1 MSEEKVIKRRKR
13 ERKITEIETALR
25 IGDLVALRKLAAEE
39 YGLVEGMLS
48 FGIPAYTY
56 KWNNW
61 VLDRLRRTCW
71 PLLLQ
76 IDSNNYPP
84 LGNRQQLRQSRHAG
98 QVKLDVD
105 RSIKRFPEKM
115 PEAQRLILQE
125 VCLESLRML
134 SNQLQIFSNWWI
146 WFCGF

>member
-39 YGLVEGMLS
+39 YGLVE
-48 FGIPAYTY
+48 
-56 KWNNW
+56 
-61 VLDRLRRTCW
+61 DRLRRTCW

-125 VCLESLRML
+125 VCLESIFL
-134 SNQLQIFSNWWI
+134 SIVNVYF
-146 WFCGF
+146 

>member
-1 MSEEKVIKRRKR
+1 MSEEKVIKRQKR

-39 YGLVEGMLS
+39 YGLVE
-48 FGIPAYTY
+48 
-56 KWNNW
+56 
-61 VLDRLRRTCW
+61 DRLRRTCW

-125 VCLESLRML
+125 VCLESVSL
-134 SNQLQIFSNWWI
+134 SVYSTYLSSN
-146 WFCGF
+146 

>member
-39 YGLVEGMLS
+39 YGLVEGMFHLFCHNTTSTGS
-48 FGIPAYTY
+48 F
-56 KWNNW
+56 
-61 VLDRLRRTCW
+61 LDRLRRTCW

-125 VCLESLRML
+125 VFLDFPFSSQRIFP
-134 SNQLQIFSNWWI
+134 SN
-146 WFCGF
+146 

>member
-39 YGLVEGMLS
+39 YGLVEGMFS
-48 FGIPAYTY
+48 PIFKHNSI
-56 KWNNW
+56 WF
-61 VLDRLRRTCW
+61 LDRLRRTCW

-125 VCLESLRML
+125 VCFESL
-134 SNQLQIFSNWWI
+134 
-146 WFCGF
+146 

>member
-1 MSEEKVIKRRKR
+1 MNHNTTS
-13 ERKITEIETALR
+13 T
-25 IGDLVALRKLAAEE
+25 G
-39 YGLVEGMLS
+39 
-48 FGIPAYTY
+48 F
-56 KWNNW
+56 
-61 VLDRLRRTCW
+61 LDRLRRTCW

-125 VCLESLRML
+125 VYLESVSL
-134 SNQLQIFSNWWI
+134 SIVNVYF
-146 WFCGF
+146 

>member
-1 MSEEKVIKRRKR
+1 MVW
-13 ERKITEIETALR
+13 LR
-25 IGDLVALRKLAAEE
+25 VCFHPFFHNTTSTG
-39 YGLVEGMLS
+39 S
-48 FGIPAYTY
+48 F
-56 KWNNW
+56 
-61 VLDRLRRTCW
+61 LDRLRRTCW

-125 VCLESLRML
+125 VFLESISL
-134 SNQLQIFSNWWI
+134 SVVNVYFLATDGSDFVGSRARR
-146 WFCGF
+146 

>member
-1 MSEEKVIKRRKR
+1 MFAPILLILFFFS
-13 ERKITEIETALR
+13 
-25 IGDLVALRKLAAEE
+25 
-39 YGLVEGMLS
+39 
-48 FGIPAYTY
+48 
-56 KWNNW
+56 
-61 VLDRLRRTCW
+61 DRLRRTCW

-76 IDSNNYPP
+76 IDSDNYPP

-125 VCLESLRML
+125 VWTSC
-134 SNQLQIFSNWWI
+134 
-146 WFCGF
+146 